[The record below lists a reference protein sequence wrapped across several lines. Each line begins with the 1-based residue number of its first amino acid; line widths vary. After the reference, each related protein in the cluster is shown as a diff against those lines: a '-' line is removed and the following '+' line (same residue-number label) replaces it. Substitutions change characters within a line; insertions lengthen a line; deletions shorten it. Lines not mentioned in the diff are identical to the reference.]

1 VILLQGKTCYPGLGN
16 VAIRGLQLSGP
27 LEIASVS
34 ESCPKVTILLREAH
48 NQ

>member
-1 VILLQGKTCYPGLGN
+1 MILLQGKTYCPALGN

-27 LEIASVS
+27 LDIASVAK
-34 ESCPKVTILLREAH
+34 SCPKVTILLREAH